1 MANFCE
7 NCGSPLKSENKFCP
21 NCGAPVKQT
30 EPAVPATPV
39 TPNPLP
45 EDAAANTSPANA
57 TTVDSAATFAAP
69 ETSSVVTGA
78 AGAAAAATMGTIH
91 PDPVTEK
98 PQDSFVPPREQTHPD
113 PRPVHEEAPK
123 DNGPSHSSLRQEAE
137 QAFPHT
143 DYSRKEE
150 FARGGTGPKYEPDK
164 DLQSMF
170 LRYDNRLN
178 RKRYLFRGLALG
190 AAVSIITNLIT
201 MIAVSMNSSAIAML
215 GTIISIAAAIPSFML
230 IIRRLH
236 DLNRPAWWCIGVFVP
251 LVNLVL
257 GIYLL
262 FFKGTDGPNDYGPD
276 PLEVP
281 GGLL

>member
-45 EDAAANTSPANA
+45 EDAVANTSPAYTPA
-57 TTVDSAATFAAP
+57 VDPSTTSAVP
-69 ETSSVVTGA
+69 DTSSTVTGA
-78 AGAAAAATMGTIH
+78 AGAAAAVTLGAIH
-91 PDPVTEK
+91 PDPVPEK
-98 PQDSFVPPREQTHPD
+98 TQDAFVPPREQTPPD
-113 PRPVHEEAPK
+113 PQPFHEEAPK
-123 DNGPSHSSLRQEAE
+123 DNEPSLSSLRQEAE

-143 DYSRKEE
+143 DYSRKED
-150 FARGGTGPKYEPDK
+150 FARGGTASKYEPDK

-178 RKRYLFRGLALG
+178 RKRYLFRSLALG

-215 GTIISIAAAIPSFML
+215 GTIISIAAAILSFML

-236 DLNRPAWWCIGVFVP
+236 DLNRPAWWCIGVFIP

>member
-21 NCGAPVKQT
+21 NCGAPIKQT
-30 EPAVPATPV
+30 EATAPATAT
-39 TPNPLP
+39 TPNSFP
-45 EDAAANTSPANA
+45 ENASANTSPANA
-57 TTVDSAATFAAP
+57 PTGNPSTTSAISD
-69 ETSSVVTGA
+69 TSSAVSGV
-78 AGAAAAATMGTIH
+78 AGAATAATLGAIH
-91 PDPVTEK
+91 PDPVPEK
-98 PQDSFVPPREQTHPD
+98 PQDAFVPPREQTPPD
-113 PRPVHEEAPK
+113 PQPFHEEASK

-143 DYSRKEE
+143 DYIHKEE
-150 FARGGTGPKYEPDK
+150 FSRGGTGPKYEPDK

-178 RKRYLFRGLALG
+178 RKRYFFRALALG
-190 AAVSIITNLIT
+190 AA
-201 MIAVSMNSSAIAML
+201 AML
-215 GTIISIAAAIPSFML
+215 RTIISIAALIPSFML
-230 IIRRLH
+230 IVRRLH
-236 DLNRPAWWCIGVFVP
+236 DLNRPAWWCVGVFVP